1 MSLLYP
7 LNIVLPADIN
17 TTWKKPV
24 NKRTI
29 EDLYIEFKVSGNILN
44 YPLGYT

>member
-24 NKRTI
+24 KRTI
-29 EDLYIEFKVSGNILN
+29 EDLYIEFRASRNTLN